1 MKKVYDEIQL
11 IKAKN
16 TEADVT
22 SSRYHYVYIE
32 EEKAKEYISTIETF
46 QQLCNLVE
54 KNYIHNAS
62 IRKAL
67 FSNKK
72 IVNLMVGLQEIE
84 VTEKN
89 FAPIKVGFLYVECA
103 DVTLT
108 NLMNR
113 LPADVFLEYLK
124 DRGFKEINL

>member
-11 IKAKN
+11 IKVKN

-32 EEKAKEYISTIETF
+32 EKKAKEYISTIETF

-54 KNYIHNAS
+54 KDYIHNAS